1 VSETLAPTVA
11 ESSHHPIDVA
21 VGDDLDRSRITV
33 FFRLLLAIPHF
44 VVLVLW
50 GALVALLAIV
60 GWIVAIITG
69 RLPGGLHGFFV
80 SFLNYA
86 TRVTGYVALL
96 SNPFPPFG
104 SGGTYPV
111 NVEVDS
117 PADQSRLG
125 VLFRIVLAIPALFL
139 AYVFRLG
146 LQIAAFLGWFYC
158 LATGRMSGGLQNLGT
173 YCLRY
178 ETQTYGYLLLLTSR
192 YPSLSGI
199 S

>member
-1 VSETLAPTVA
+1 MSETVAPTVDA
-11 ESSHHPIDVA
+11 SPHPIHLSVA
-21 VGDDLDRSRITV
+21 DDLERSRLTV

-44 VVLVLW
+44 VVLLLW
-50 GALVALLAIV
+50 GCLVMVLLLV
-60 GWIVAIITG
+60 GWIAAVVTG
-69 RLPGGLHGFFV
+69 RLPEGLHRFFA
-80 SFLNYA
+80 SFLRYA

-104 SGGTYPV
+104 SGGSYPV
-111 NVEVDS
+111 DLEVD
-117 PADQSRLG
+117 PRAVQSRWSVG
-125 VLFRIVLAIPALFL
+125 FRIVLAIPALIL

-158 LATGRMSGGLQNLGT
+158 LATGRMSAGLQNLGT

-178 ETQTYGYLLLLTSR
+178 ETQTYAYLLLLTSR